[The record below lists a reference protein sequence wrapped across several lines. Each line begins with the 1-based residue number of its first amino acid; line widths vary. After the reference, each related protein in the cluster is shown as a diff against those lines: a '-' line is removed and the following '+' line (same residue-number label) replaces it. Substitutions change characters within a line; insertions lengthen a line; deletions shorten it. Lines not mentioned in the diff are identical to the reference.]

1 MRNLLRFALLVVAV
15 GAIALLVA
23 GPGTR
28 LGAWDLRSGF
38 MLLRWAAYAGVAGTV
53 LTIVVLFAAR
63 PRGMLLAVVLAAL
76 VAGAVTFA
84 VPWEFRQRAQR
95 LPAIHDITT
104 DFDNPPQF
112 VAVLPLRAGAPNSA
126 EYAGREV
133 AAQQRAAYPDIAP
146 RTLDV
151 GAAACYERA
160 LNAARASGW
169 EIVAADPLA
178 GRIEATDTTFWFGFK
193 DDVVV
198 RLQPHGNQCRVDV
211 RSLSRLGR
219 SDVGK
224 NAARVRAYLGRL

>member
-1 MRNLLRFALLVVAV
+1 MRYLVQISLLVVAA

-28 LGAWDLRSGF
+28 LGVWDLRTGF
-38 MLLRWAAYAGVAGTV
+38 LLLRWAAYAAAVGTLLTVVA
-53 LTIVVLFAAR
+53 LFAAR
-63 PRGMLLAVVLAAL
+63 PRGTLLAAVLAAL

-95 LPAIHDITT
+95 LPPIHDITT

-112 VAVLPLRAGAPNSA
+112 AAVLPLRAGAPNSA
-126 EYAGREV
+126 AYAGEEIS
-133 AAQQRAAYPDIAP
+133 AQQRAAYPDITP
-146 RTLDV
+146 RLLDAD
-151 GAAACYERA
+151 AAACYERA
-160 LNAARASGW
+160 LSAARASGW
-169 EIVAADPLA
+169 DIVAADPSA

-198 RLQPHGNQCRVDV
+198 RVQRHGEQCRVDV
-211 RSLSRLGR
+211 RSLSRVGR

-224 NAARVRAYLGRL
+224 NAARVREYLRRL